1 MGTRRRDH
9 PGLWHRRLRCAR
21 CRPPAGAHRAPRRRR
36 ARWRQARHSLARG
49 RPRDHDR
56 AGNAELRGRI
66 RRRSADRGLSVMH
79 DNEIIT
85 FGCRLNAFES
95 EVIRRAAAAAGLTG
109 AVIVNTCAVT
119 AEAERQ
125 ARQAIRRAR
134 RRHPEARIVVTGCA
148 AHLSPDRYAALPEV
162 DRVLDNQAKLR
173 PQSYLPEKA
182 ALLDPSETAP
192 DLVDGFEGKCRA
204 FLQVQQGC
212 DHRCT
217 FCIIPYAR
225 GPNRSVP
232 MGVIADQ
239 ARRLVAADYR
249 EIVLTGVDL
258 TAYGA
263 DLPGRPSLGQMVR
276 RLLAAVPELQRLR
289 LSSLD
294 PAEIDAELWRLLAE
308 EERLM
313 PHLHLS
319 LQAGN
324 DLILKRMKRRHS
336 RSEAIAVA
344 RRARALRPELALGA
358 DLIAGF
364 PTETEDMF
372 RRSLD
377 LIGECGL
384 AFVHV
389 FPYSSRPGTPAA
401 RMPQLPDP
409 LVTERAARLRAAGE
423 AALTAE
429 LSSRVGSETD
439 VLIERPG
446 KGRAEF
452 YAAVDFTTFAVT
464 GSVQRMRLIDSN
476 RSSLVGVPVQ

>member
-1 MGTRRRDH
+1 
-9 PGLWHRRLRCAR
+9 
-21 CRPPAGAHRAPRRRR
+21 
-36 ARWRQARHSLARG
+36 
-49 RPRDHDR
+49 
-56 AGNAELRGRI
+56 
-66 RRRSADRGLSVMH
+66 MH
-79 DNEIIT
+79 ENEVIT
-85 FGCRLNAFES
+85 FGCRLNTFES

-134 RRHPEARIVVTGCA
+134 RQHPKAKIVVTGCA
-148 AHLSPDRYAALPEV
+148 AHLAPERYAELPEV
-162 DRVLDNQAKLR
+162 DRVLDNQAKLLS
-173 PQSYLPEKA
+173 QSYLPEEA
-182 ALLDPSETAP
+182 APPDPIETEP
-192 DLVDGFEGKCRA
+192 HLVDSFEGKYRA
-204 FLQVQQGC
+204 FLEVQQGC

-225 GPNRSVP
+225 GASRSVP
-232 MGVIADQ
+232 MGVIANQ
-239 ARRLVAADYR
+239 VRRLVAADHR

-319 LQAGN
+319 LQAGD

-336 RSEAIAVA
+336 RGQAIAVA
-344 RRARALRPELALGA
+344 QRARALRPEVALGA

-364 PTETEDMF
+364 PTETEKMF
-372 RRSLD
+372 CHTLD
-377 LIGECGL
+377 LIRECGL

-389 FPYSSRPGTPAA
+389 FPYSARAGTPAA
-401 RMPQLPDP
+401 RMPQLPGA
-409 LVTERAARLRAAGE
+409 VIKERAARLRATGQ
-423 AALTAE
+423 AALATE
-429 LSSRVGSETD
+429 LSARVGSETD

-446 KGRAEF
+446 MGRAAF
-452 YAAVDFTTFAVT
+452 YAPVGFT
-464 GSVQRMRLIDSN
+464 GSGDAGSVRRMRL
-476 RSSLVGVPVQ
+476 VGVSGRNLIGAAVQ

>member
-1 MGTRRRDH
+1 MSET
-9 PGLWHRRLRCAR
+9 
-21 CRPPAGAHRAPRRRR
+21 
-36 ARWRQARHSLARG
+36 
-49 RPRDHDR
+49 
-56 AGNAELRGRI
+56 
-66 RRRSADRGLSVMH
+66 
-79 DNEIIT
+79 EIIT

-95 EVIRRAAAAAGLTG
+95 EVIRRAAAAAGLRD

-134 RRHPEARIVVTGCA
+134 RMHPEATIIVTGCA
-148 AHLSPDRYAALPEV
+148 AELAPERYAALPEV
-162 DRVLDNQAKLR
+162 NRVLGNRAKLR
-173 PQSYLPEKA
+173 PQSYLPEGLA
-182 ALLDPSETAP
+182 SVDLAETAGH
-192 DLVDGFEGKCRA
+192 LVDGFAGKSRA

-225 GPNRSVP
+225 GPSRSVP
-232 MGVIADQ
+232 IGRVAGQ
-239 ARRLVAADYR
+239 ARRLVAAGYR

-258 TAYGA
+258 TAYGG
-263 DLPGRPSLGQMVR
+263 DLPGAPSIGQMVR
-276 RLLAAVPELQRLR
+276 RLLAAVPELERLR

-294 PAEIDAELWRLLAE
+294 PAEIDVALWDLLAGE
-308 EERLM
+308 KRLM

-319 LQAGN
+319 LQAGD

-336 RSEAIAVA
+336 RAEAIAVA
-344 RRARALRPELALGA
+344 GRARALRPEVALGA

-377 LIGECGL
+377 LLAECGL

-389 FPYSSRPGTPAA
+389 FPYSARPGTPAA

-409 LVTERAARLRAAGE
+409 LVKERAARLRAAGE
-423 AALTAE
+423 AALAAE

-446 KGRAEF
+446 IGRAEF
-452 YAAVDFTTFAVT
+452 YAAVRFAAAGDP
-464 GSVQRMRLIDSN
+464 GSVRRMRLVGSN
-476 RSSLVGVPVQ
+476 GKSLAGVSVQ

>member
-1 MGTRRRDH
+1 
-9 PGLWHRRLRCAR
+9 
-21 CRPPAGAHRAPRRRR
+21 
-36 ARWRQARHSLARG
+36 
-49 RPRDHDR
+49 
-56 AGNAELRGRI
+56 
-66 RRRSADRGLSVMH
+66 MH
-79 DNEIIT
+79 DNEVIT

-134 RRHPEARIVVTGCA
+134 RRHPGARIVVTGCA
-148 AHLSPDRYAALPEV
+148 AHLSPERYAALPEV
-162 DRVLDNQAKLR
+162 DRVLDNQAKLW
-173 PQSYLPEKA
+173 PQSYLPEEA
-182 ALLDPSETAP
+182 ALPDPIETAP
-192 DLVDGFEGKCRA
+192 HLIDGFEGKCRA

-217 FCIIPYAR
+217 FCIIPSAR
-225 GPNRSVP
+225 GASRSVP
-232 MGVIADQ
+232 MGVVTDQ

-276 RLLAAVPELQRLR
+276 RLFAAVPELQRLR

-319 LQAGN
+319 LQAGD

-336 RSEAIAVA
+336 RDEAVVVA
-344 RRARALRPELALGA
+344 QRARTLRPEVALGA

-364 PTETEDMF
+364 PTETEEMF
-372 RRSLD
+372 RHTLD
-377 LIGECGL
+377 LIGECRL

-389 FPYSSRPGTPAA
+389 FPYSVRAGTPAA
-401 RMPQLPDP
+401 RMPQLPGAMIK
-409 LVTERAARLRAAGE
+409 ERAARLRAAGE
-423 AALTAE
+423 VALAAE
-429 LSSRVGSETD
+429 LSSRIGSETD

-446 KGRAEF
+446 MGRAAF
-452 YAAVDFTTFAVT
+452 YAAVSFTDPGDVR
-464 GSVQRMRLIDSN
+464 SVRRMRLIGASGRD
-476 RSSLVGVPVQ
+476 LFGEAAQ

>member
-1 MGTRRRDH
+1 
-9 PGLWHRRLRCAR
+9 
-21 CRPPAGAHRAPRRRR
+21 
-36 ARWRQARHSLARG
+36 
-49 RPRDHDR
+49 
-56 AGNAELRGRI
+56 
-66 RRRSADRGLSVMH
+66 MH
-79 DNEIIT
+79 ENEVVT

-134 RRHPEARIVVTGCA
+134 RQHPEARIVVTGCA
-148 AHLSPDRYAALPEV
+148 AHLSPERYAALPEV
-162 DRVLDNQAKLR
+162 DRVLDNQAKLL
-173 PQSYLPEKA
+173 PQSYLPENA
-182 ALLDPSETAP
+182 ALPDPIETAP
-192 DLVDGFEGKCRA
+192 HLVDGFEGKCRA

-225 GPNRSVP
+225 GASRSVP
-232 MGVIADQ
+232 MGIIADQ
-239 ARRLVAADYR
+239 ARRLVAADYQ
-249 EIVLTGVDL
+249 EIVLTGVDM
-258 TAYGA
+258 TAYGT

-294 PAEIDAELWRLLAE
+294 PAEIDAELWRLLDE

-319 LQAGN
+319 LQAGD

-336 RSEAIAVA
+336 RDQAVA
-344 RRARALRPELALGA
+344 VAQHARALRPEVALGA

-364 PTETEDMF
+364 PTETEEMF
-372 RRSLD
+372 GRTLD

-389 FPYSSRPGTPAA
+389 FPYSMRAGTPAA
-401 RMPQLPDP
+401 RMPQLPGA
-409 LVTERAARLRAAGE
+409 VIKERAVRLRAAAE
-423 AALTAE
+423 AALAAE
-429 LSSRVGSETD
+429 LSARVGSETD

-446 KGRAEF
+446 MGRAPF
-452 YAAVDFTTFAVT
+452 YAAVIFTTRGAVGT
-464 GSVQRMRLIDSN
+464 VQRMRLIGASGRN
-476 RSSLVGVPVQ
+476 LIGAAVQ

>member
-1 MGTRRRDH
+1 
-9 PGLWHRRLRCAR
+9 
-21 CRPPAGAHRAPRRRR
+21 
-36 ARWRQARHSLARG
+36 
-49 RPRDHDR
+49 
-56 AGNAELRGRI
+56 
-66 RRRSADRGLSVMH
+66 MH
-79 DNEIIT
+79 DNEVIT

-134 RRHPEARIVVTGCA
+134 RRHPGAKIVVTGCA
-148 AHLSPDRYAALPEV
+148 AHLAPERYAALPEV
-162 DRVLDNQAKLR
+162 DRVLDNQAKLL
-173 PQSYLPEKA
+173 PQSYLPEEGVPP
-182 ALLDPSETAP
+182 DPIETEP
-192 DLVDGFEGKCRA
+192 HLIDGFEGKCRA
-204 FLQVQQGC
+204 FLEVQQGC

-225 GPNRSVP
+225 GASRSVP

-239 ARRLVAADYR
+239 ARRLVADNYR

-276 RLLAAVPELQRLR
+276 RLLAAVPELRRLR

-319 LQAGN
+319 LQAGD

-336 RSEAIAVA
+336 RDEAVA
-344 RRARALRPELALGA
+344 VAQRARMLRPEVALGT

-364 PTETEDMF
+364 PTETEKMF
-372 RRSLD
+372 RRTLD

-389 FPYSSRPGTPAA
+389 FPYSMRAGTPAA
-401 RMPQLPDP
+401 RMPQLPGA
-409 LVTERAARLRAAGE
+409 VIKERAARLRAAGE
-423 AALTAE
+423 IALAAE
-429 LSSRVGSETD
+429 LSSRIGSETD

-446 KGRAEF
+446 MGRAAF
-452 YAAVDFTTFAVT
+452 YAPVSFTAPGDA
-464 GSVQRMRLIDSN
+464 GSLRRVR
-476 RSSLVGVPVQ
+476 LVGVSGRNLIGAAVQ

>member
-1 MGTRRRDH
+1 MPQT
-9 PGLWHRRLRCAR
+9 
-21 CRPPAGAHRAPRRRR
+21 
-36 ARWRQARHSLARG
+36 
-49 RPRDHDR
+49 
-56 AGNAELRGRI
+56 
-66 RRRSADRGLSVMH
+66 
-79 DNEIIT
+79 EIIT

-95 EVIRRAAAAAGLTG
+95 EVIRRAAEAAGLSD

-134 RRHPEARIVVTGCA
+134 RRRPEATIIVTGCA
-148 AHLSPDRYAALPEV
+148 AEIAPERYAALPEV
-162 DRVLDNQAKLR
+162 DHVLGNREKLR
-173 PQSYLPEKA
+173 AESYLPV
-182 ALLDPSETAP
+182 LDPPPHAREGREGA
-192 DLVDGFEGKCRA
+192 VNGFEGKCRA

-225 GPNRSVP
+225 GPSRSVP

-258 TAYGA
+258 TAYGT

-276 RLLAAVPELQRLR
+276 RLLAAVPELPRLR
-289 LSSLD
+289 LSSID
-294 PAEIDAELWRLLAE
+294 PAEIDVELWRLLAE
-308 EERLM
+308 EDRLM

-319 LQAGN
+319 LQAGD

-336 RSEAIAVA
+336 RDQAVA
-344 RRARALRPELALGA
+344 VAQRARALRPEVALGA

-364 PTETEDMF
+364 PTETEQMF
-372 RRSLD
+372 RHTLD

-389 FPYSSRPGTPAA
+389 FPYSARAGTPAA
-401 RMPQLPDP
+401 RMPQLPGA
-409 LVTERAARLRAAGE
+409 VIKERAARLRAAGE
-423 AALTAE
+423 AALAAE
-429 LSSRVGSETD
+429 LSTRVGGETD

-446 KGRAEF
+446 MGRTPF
-452 YAAVDFTTFAVT
+452 YAPVSFTAPDAV
-464 GSVQRMRLIDSN
+464 GSVQRMRLI
-476 RSSLVGVPVQ
+476 

>member
-1 MGTRRRDH
+1 MPETK
-9 PGLWHRRLRCAR
+9 
-21 CRPPAGAHRAPRRRR
+21 
-36 ARWRQARHSLARG
+36 
-49 RPRDHDR
+49 
-56 AGNAELRGRI
+56 
-66 RRRSADRGLSVMH
+66 
-79 DNEIIT
+79 IIT

-95 EVIRRAAAAAGLTG
+95 EVIRRAATSAGLG
-109 AVIVNTCAVT
+109 DAIIVNTCAVT

-134 RRHPEARIVVTGCA
+134 REHPESTIIVTGCA
-148 AHLSPDRYAALPEV
+148 AEIAPERYAALPEV
-162 DRVLDNQAKLR
+162 DRVLGNQAKLQA
-173 PQSYLPEKA
+173 QSYLPEGA
-182 ALLDPSETAP
+182 SPAELEETASHFI
-192 DLVDGFEGKCRA
+192 DALEGKTRA

-225 GPNRSVP
+225 GPSRSVP
-232 MGVIADQ
+232 MGLIADQ
-239 ARRLVAADYR
+239 ARRLVAAGYR

-263 DLPGRPSLGQMVR
+263 DLPGAPSLGQMVR
-276 RLLAAVPELQRLR
+276 RLLTAVPALERLR

-294 PAEIDAELWRLLAE
+294 PAEIDAELWRVLAE
-308 EERLM
+308 EKRLM

-319 LQAGN
+319 LQAGD

-336 RSEAIAVA
+336 RAEAVAVA
-344 RRARALRPELALGA
+344 RPARALRHEVALGA

-372 RRSLD
+372 RGSLD
-377 LIGECGL
+377 LIAECEL

-401 RMPQLPDP
+401 RMPPLPDP
-409 LVTERAARLRAAGE
+409 VVKERATRLRAAGD
-423 AALTAE
+423 AALAAE
-429 LSSRVGSETD
+429 LASRVGGETD

-446 KGRAEF
+446 RGRTEF
-452 YAAVDFTTFAVT
+452 YATVDFAEPALTA
-464 GSVQRMRLIDSN
+464 SVRRMRLIDSN
-476 RSSLVGVPVQ
+476 GNSLVGVAVQ